1 MKRLLLTATL
11 ILAAGSAQAATYHLD
26 YSKCAGTGSDG
37 TVYPAVFP
45 VNVNTPDTGDLV
57 STTFTN
63 VYGVTKVTPQ
73 QIRHWITLN
82 EIVGPDDVLKCSRF
96 TTFMGV
102 FTKQMGTL

>member
-1 MKRLLLTATL
+1 MKRLLLAATL
-11 ILAAGSAQAATYHLD
+11 MAATQAQAATYHLD

-45 VNVNTPDTGDLV
+45 VNANTPNTGDLV

-73 QIRHWITLN
+73 QIRHWIVLN
-82 EIVGPDDVLKCSRF
+82 EIVGPDDVLKCARF
-96 TTFMGV
+96 TQFMGV